1 MTVLQPKLC
10 SEVKPVSVCHG
21 ILTIIMLQ
29 DLGLGGGDG
38 GRGSSLHGVFEDTRE
53 RTVPYVW
60 YPIQTR
66 SVHSTPSALCVCVCV
81 CVYVFVCVT
90 YAL

>member
-10 SEVKPVSVCHG
+10 SEVKPVSLCHG

-29 DLGLGGGDG
+29 NMGLGGEGG
-38 GRGSSLHGVFEDTRE
+38 GRGSSLHAVIEDTRE

-66 SVHSTPSALCVCVCV
+66 SVHSTPTPLCVCVCLYV
-81 CVYVFVCVT
+81 CVA